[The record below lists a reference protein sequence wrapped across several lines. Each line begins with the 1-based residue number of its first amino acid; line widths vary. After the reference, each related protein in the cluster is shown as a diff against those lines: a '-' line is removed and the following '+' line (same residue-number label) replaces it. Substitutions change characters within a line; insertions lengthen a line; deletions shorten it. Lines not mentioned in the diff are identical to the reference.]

1 MSRNPQ
7 PVIAV
12 ISNRNSGH
20 NRDRLGAVVR
30 ALDGDPR
37 FRHFITDA
45 AEDIPEVLA
54 ALAGVP
60 LRLLVIN
67 GGDGTAAA
75 VFARLFA
82 HFAPAD
88 LPLLALLPGGTANM
102 TAGDV
107 GIRGSLHTALR
118 RLQAWAMAGCA
129 TDGLMVERPVLRVAP
144 GAQPPR
150 YGMFFGTG
158 VIMQGTAYAH
168 RELHARGLRD
178 DFSLGLGMVR
188 TLWGLVRRDPEFWH
202 PLPVVVRSDTV
213 ELLECDALILAVS
226 TLDRLFL
233 GLRPF
238 WGKGGAPLQWSLIEG
253 RARHLLRRFPGI
265 LRGRPGRAVVPDAGY
280 HSQRAARISLEMDGS
295 FNLDGEIL
303 AVSRAEGPVVI
314 TAAGPLRFL
323 RL

>member
-1 MSRNPQ
+1 VTPEPQ

-20 NRDRLGAVVR
+20 NRDRLGAVAA

-45 AEDIPEVLA
+45 AEDIPGVLGM
-54 ALAGVP
+54 LAGSP

-75 VFARLFA
+75 VFAQLCA
-82 HFAPAD
+82 HFSPSYQ
-88 LPLLALLPGGTANM
+88 PLLALLPGGTANM

-107 GIRGSLHTALR
+107 GIRGSLHVALR
-118 RLQAWAMAGCA
+118 RLQAWAAAGGA
-129 TDGLMVERPVLRVAP
+129 TEGLTVERHVLRVDP

-150 YGMFFGTG
+150 YGMFFGAG

-188 TLWGLVRRDPEFWH
+188 TLWGLVRRDPEFWQ
-202 PLPVVVRSDTV
+202 PLPVAVRSDAGAA
-213 ELLECDALILAVS
+213 LECDALILAVS

-238 WGKGGAPLQWSLIEG
+238 WGSDAGPLKWSLIES
-253 RARHLLRRFPGI
+253 RARRLLGRFPGI

-280 HSQRAARISLEMDGS
+280 HSHRATRVTLEMDGR
-295 FNLDGEIL
+295 FNLDGEIV
-303 AVSRAEGPVVI
+303 AVSRTEGPVVI

>member
-1 MSRNPQ
+1 M
-7 PVIAV
+7 IAV

-20 NRDRLGAVVR
+20 NRDRLGAVAAV
-30 ALDGDPR
+30 LDADPR

-45 AEDIPEVLA
+45 AEDIPGVLA
-54 ALAGVP
+54 TLAGSP

-75 VFARLFA
+75 VFAQLLAYFS
-82 HFAPAD
+82 PSD

-102 TAGDV
+102 TAGDI
-107 GIRGSLHTALR
+107 GIRGSLHAALR
-118 RLQAWAMAGCA
+118 RLQAWAATDCA
-129 TDGLMVERPVLRVAP
+129 TEGLTVERHVLRVDP

-158 VIMQGTAYAH
+158 IIMQGTAYAH

-188 TLWGLVRRDPEFWH
+188 TLWGLVRRDPEFWQ
-202 PLPVVVRSDTV
+202 PLPVAVCADAGEALR
-213 ELLECDALILAVS
+213 CDVLILAVS

-238 WGKGGAPLQWSLIEG
+238 WGKGAGPLKWSLIES
-253 RARHLLRRFPGI
+253 RARRLLRSFPGI
-265 LRGRPGRAVVPDAGY
+265 LRGRPGRAVGPDVGY
-280 HSQRAARISLEMDGS
+280 HSHRAVRIALEMDGS
-295 FNLDGEIL
+295 FNLDGEIVT
-303 AVSRAEGPVVI
+303 VSRAEGPVVI

>member
-1 MSRNPQ
+1 VTGNPQ

-20 NRDRLGAVVR
+20 NRDRLGVVAA

-37 FRHFITDA
+37 FRHVITDA
-45 AEDIPEVLA
+45 AEDIPGVLGM
-54 ALAGVP
+54 LAGAS

-75 VFARLFA
+75 VFAQLFA
-82 HFAPAD
+82 HFSSSD

-107 GIRGSLHTALR
+107 GIRGSLQTALR
-118 RLQAWAMAGCA
+118 RLQAWAATGCA
-129 TDGLMVERPVLRVAP
+129 TEGFVVERHVLRVDP

-150 YGMFFGTG
+150 YGMFFGAG

-188 TLWGLVRRDPEFWH
+188 TLWGLVRRDPEFWQ
-202 PLPVVVRSDTV
+202 PLPVAVRSDV
-213 ELLECDALILAVS
+213 GEALECDALILAVS

-238 WGKGGAPLQWSLIEG
+238 WGKGAGPLKWSLIEG
-253 RARHLLRRFPGI
+253 RARRLLRSFPGI
-265 LRGRPGRAVVPDAGY
+265 LRGRPGRAVIPDAGY
-280 HSQRAARISLEMDGS
+280 HSQRAARIALDMDGS
-295 FNLDGEIL
+295 FNLDGEIV
-303 AVSRAEGPVVI
+303 AVARAAGPVVI